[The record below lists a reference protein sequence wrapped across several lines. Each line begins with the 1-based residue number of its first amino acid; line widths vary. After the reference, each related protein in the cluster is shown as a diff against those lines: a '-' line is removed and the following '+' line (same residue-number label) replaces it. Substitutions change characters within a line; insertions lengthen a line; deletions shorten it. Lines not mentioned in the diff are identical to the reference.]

1 MPTTV
6 TLSLDCSA
14 MDHDV
19 IIIGAGM
26 AGLACARTLQ
36 AAGIDAVILEGTDGV
51 GGRVR
56 TDLVDGHRLDR
67 GFQILLTA
75 YPELQRWFDLEA
87 LELREFSPGSRIW
100 TGRRFHTVGDPL
112 RRPADFPA
120 TLTAPIGSIADK
132 LRLLKLL
139 ISVRSGSARGLLHR
153 PDISTG
159 DRLRKAGFSP
169 RFIDTFMRPLFA
181 GIQLD
186 PDLEVSSRRFEMILR
201 MLAVGASAVPAA
213 GMGALS
219 DELARP
225 LHPGSV
231 HLHSYVV
238 EISASRVVLTDGSSM
253 TARHIVVATEG
264 PAASKLL
271 PQLSD
276 PGSRSVAAVWF
287 SMPGTPIEGRH
298 ILIDGTSSGPA
309 RNVAVMT
316 EVAPSYAPTD
326 RSLLVAAVP
335 GPEALTA
342 DLESRVR
349 TQLRGWFGSDVDQW
363 RTLRTDVIRHGQ
375 PLQSPPFDPRRSVRV
390 GDDLWVCG
398 DHRDTASIQGALFS
412 GRRTAEAILSAVGT
426 NPVAGD

>member
-1 MPTTV
+1 
-6 TLSLDCSA
+6 

-56 TDLVDGHRLDR
+56 TDLVEGHRLDR

-75 YPELQRWFDLEA
+75 YPELQRWFDLET

-100 TGRRFHTVGDPL
+100 NGRRFHTVGDPL
-112 RRPADFPA
+112 RRPADLPA
-120 TLTAPIGSIADK
+120 TLVAPIGSVADK
-132 LRLLKLL
+132 LRLLRLL

-153 PDISTG
+153 PDMSTR
-159 DRLRKAGFSP
+159 DRLRAAGFSP

-186 PDLEVSSRRFEMILR
+186 PDLEVSSRRFEIILR

-231 HLHSYVV
+231 QFHASVV
-238 EISASRVVLTDGSSM
+238 EIGSNRVVLAAGSSV

-287 SMPGTPIEGRH
+287 SMPATPIKGRH
-298 ILIDGTSSGPA
+298 ILLDGTGSGPA
-309 RNVAVMT
+309 RNVAVMS
-316 EVAPSYAPTD
+316 EVASSYAPKD

-335 GPEALTA
+335 GPDALLA

-349 TQLRGWFGSDVDQW
+349 AQLRGWFGADVDQW

-375 PLQSPPFDPRRSVRV
+375 PLQAPPFDPRRSVRV

-412 GRRTAEAILSAVGT
+412 GRRTAESILAAVGT
-426 NPVAGD
+426 GAVAGG

>member
-1 MPTTV
+1 
-6 TLSLDCSA
+6 
-14 MDHDV
+14 MDHEV
-19 IIIGAGM
+19 IIVGAGM

-36 AAGIDAVILEGTDGV
+36 AAGVEAAILEASDGV

-75 YPELQRWFDLEA
+75 YPELQRWFDLQS
-87 LELREFSPGSRIW
+87 LDLREFSPGSRIW
-100 TGRRFHTVGDPL
+100 TGARFHTVGDPL
-112 RRPADFPA
+112 RRPADLPA
-120 TLTAPIGSIADK
+120 TLVAPIGSIADK

-139 ISVRSGSARGLLHR
+139 VSVRSGTAPGLLRR
-153 PDISTG
+153 PDMSTR

-169 RFIDTFMRPLFA
+169 RFIETFMTPLFA

-186 PDLEVSSRRFEMILR
+186 PDLEVSSRRFEIILR

-219 DELARP
+219 EELARP
-225 LHPGSV
+225 LLPGSV
-231 HLHSYVV
+231 QLNSPVV
-238 EISASRVVLTDGSSM
+238 EVSPTRVVLGDGTSM
-253 TARHIVVATEG
+253 TARHVVVATEG

-271 PQLSD
+271 PQVAD
-276 PGSRSVAAVWF
+276 PGSRSVAAVWL

-298 ILIDGTSSGPA
+298 ILLDGTGSGPA
-309 RNVAVMT
+309 RNVAVMS
-316 EVAPSYAPTD
+316 EVAPSYAPPD

-335 GPEALTA
+335 GPDALGP

-349 TQLRGWFGSDVDQW
+349 AQLRGWFGPTVDEW
-363 RTLRTDVIRHGQ
+363 HTLRIDVIGHGQ
-375 PLQSPPFDPRRSVRV
+375 PLQSPPFDPRRSVRLAE
-390 GDDLWVCG
+390 GLWVCG

-412 GRRTAEAILSAVGT
+412 GRRTAEAILGAQASNQRSG
-426 NPVAGD
+426 N